1 MQGKIKGQGV
11 IMKRIYLGLIL
22 ICCILNLGAI
32 IPPEYASYP
41 LQQDPEVIS
50 GTLDNGLKYYIKQNA
65 KPEKRL
71 ELRLYINAG
80 SIVEDDDQRGLA
92 HFVEH
97 MAFNGTKNFPR
108 TEMVDYLTS
117 IGMGYHNGLNG
128 GTSYDYTVYEFKLPT
143 DDENKMRKGISIL
156 SDIAWQVSFE
166 PSEIERERGVI
177 QEEWRLGQSAQQRIQ
192 DQIDKVRFAG
202 SRYAERNPIG
212 TIENIKT
219 FKPES
224 LIRYY
229 QDWYRPDLETV
240 FIVGDCDPQKM
251 ESLVKEYFGVIPKRE
266 NPRPRLSYPVPDNIE
281 PRAVTVLDKEQPYTM
296 LRSTWKVKTAP
307 VTDLISLY
315 NEMKQDLFFT
325 MVNSRLQEISQQP
338 DPSFSYAYMYNTNW
352 LQGFNATDCIM
363 IANEGRSEDAF
374 RTLITE
380 LARIR
385 QYGYQSAELERAKQ
399 IMIRQAEKWVADKPT
414 MDSEDVIWELLNAV
428 MSGDTIISAEFYE
441 QMLKGLINEIAL
453 SEVNDIVDDVITSE
467 NLTLSLAGT
476 DKPGANY
483 PSQEELLAI
492 YHQAITQELEPW
504 EDITVNEPLLETIP
518 QPGKINKE
526 KVFPKSGIK
535 QWKLS
540 NGVTV
545 YSKKTDFKADEVI
558 LVAQSPGGK
567 AKLKPEDY
575 KAAEIITQYFN
586 VSGFGN
592 FDAPALQKSLAGKI
606 VYVYPTIFTYYE
618 GWRGSCS
625 PQDLELMFQLLYQYN
640 YAPRFNEEAFSTAV
654 ASTRAW
660 IQNRLLEPS
669 NAFFDTLFVLMF
681 NNHPLKRNLHPEEL
695 DSITLKQVKDIFQ
708 ERFGDYTDFTFYVVG
723 NFDEEQLK
731 NYCQTYLANLPV
743 KGRKEKMTDVGIR
756 AFTGKKEI
764 TFNKGTERSF
774 VSNVTN
780 DKASISP
787 QNNVQQSALQM
798 IAYEKLRENVRE
810 NMSGAYVVEIQSYYD
825 YMPEPGIFTFT
836 WMGCNPER
844 ARELNAATFATLDS
858 LKNGLFADKYIESTK
873 TTLHKK
879 YEENIKSNRYWVNNM
894 SENISHNLPIDCFLD
909 YPALYDKLNKKAI
922 TKTAKQYYVFDKSL
936 LSVYMFPE

>member
-1 MQGKIKGQGV
+1 
-11 IMKRIYLGLIL
+11 MKRIYLGLIL

-219 FKPES
+219 FKQES

-251 ESLVKEYFGVIPKRE
+251 ESLVKEYFGIIPKRE

-325 MVNSRLQEISQQP
+325 MVNARLQELSQQP
-338 DPSFSYAYMYNTNW
+338 DPSFPYAYMYNANW

-540 NGVTV
+540 NGVTI

-575 KAAEIITQYFN
+575 KAAEIITQYFD

-592 FDAPALQKSLAGKI
+592 FDAPALQKALAGKI
-606 VYVYPTIFTYYE
+606 VYVYPTISTYYE

-695 DSITLKQVKDIFQ
+695 DSITLKQIKDIFQ

-764 TFNKGTERSF
+764 IFNKGTERSF

-780 DKASISP
+780 NKASISP

-810 NMSGAYVVEIQSYYD
+810 NMSGAYVVEIQSSYD

-836 WMGCNPER
+836 WMGCNPDR

-879 YEENIKSNRYWVNNM
+879 YEENIKSNRYWVTNM

>member
-1 MQGKIKGQGV
+1 
-11 IMKRIYLGLIL
+11 MKRIYLGLIL

-32 IPPEYASYP
+32 IPPEYTSYP

-143 DDENKMRKGISIL
+143 DDENKVRKGISIL

-251 ESLVKEYFGVIPKRE
+251 ESLVKEYFGIIPKRE

-325 MVNSRLQEISQQP
+325 MVNSRLQELSQQP
-338 DPSFSYAYMYNTNW
+338 DPSFSYAYMYNANW

-540 NGVTV
+540 NGVTI

-575 KAAEIITQYFN
+575 KAAEIMSQYFN

-592 FDAPALQKSLAGKI
+592 FDAPALQKALAGKI
-606 VYVYPTIFTYYE
+606 VYVYPTISTYYE

-780 DKASISP
+780 NKASISP
-787 QNNVQQSALQM
+787 QNNVQQAALQM

-810 NMSGAYVVEIQSYYD
+810 NMSGAYVVEIQSSYD

-844 ARELNAATFATLDS
+844 ARELNAATFTTLDS

-936 LSVYMFPE
+936 LTVYMFPE

>member
-1 MQGKIKGQGV
+1 
-11 IMKRIYLGLIL
+11 MKRIYLGLIL

-32 IPPEYASYP
+32 IPPEYTSYP

-143 DDENKMRKGISIL
+143 DDENKVRKGISIL

-266 NPRPRLSYPVPDNIE
+266 NPRPRINYPVSDNIE

-307 VTDLISLY
+307 VTDLVSLY

-325 MVNSRLQEISQQP
+325 MVNARLQELSQQP
-338 DPSFSYAYMYNTNW
+338 DPSFPYAYMYNANW

-518 QPGKINKE
+518 HPGKINKE

-540 NGVTV
+540 NGVTI

-575 KAAEIITQYFN
+575 KAAEIMSQYFN

-592 FDAPALQKSLAGKI
+592 FDAPALQKALAGKI
-606 VYVYPTIFTYYE
+606 VYVYPTISTYYE

-780 DKASISP
+780 NKASISP

-810 NMSGAYVVEIQSYYD
+810 NMSGAYVVEIQSSYD

-844 ARELNAATFATLDS
+844 ARELNAATFTTLDS

-879 YEENIKSNRYWVNNM
+879 YEENIKSNRYWVTNM

>member
-1 MQGKIKGQGV
+1 
-11 IMKRIYLGLIL
+11 MKRIYLGLIL

-41 LQQDPEVIS
+41 LQQDPEVIC

-71 ELRLYINAG
+71 ELRLFINAG

-128 GTSYDYTVYEFKLPT
+128 GTSYDYTIYEFKLPT
-143 DDENKMRKGISIL
+143 DDETKMRKGISIL

-166 PSEIERERGVI
+166 PSEIERERGVV
-177 QEEWRLGQSAQQRIQ
+177 QEEWRLGQNAQKRIQ

-212 TIENIKT
+212 TIENLKT

-296 LRSTWKVKTAP
+296 LRSTWKVKTTP
-307 VTDLISLY
+307 VTDLGSLY
-315 NEMKQDLFFT
+315 KEMKQDLFFT
-325 MVNSRLQEISQQP
+325 MVNARLQELSQQP

-399 IMIRQAEKWVADKPT
+399 IMIRQAEKWLADKPT
-414 MDSEDVIWELLNAV
+414 MDSEDVLWELLDAV

-540 NGVTV
+540 NGVTI

-575 KAAEIITQYFN
+575 KAAEIITQYFD

-592 FDAPALQKSLAGKI
+592 FDAPALQKALAGKI
-606 VYVYPTIFTYYE
+606 VYVYPTISTYYE

-640 YAPRFNEEAFSTAV
+640 YAPRFNEEAFSAAL

-669 NAFFDTLFVLMF
+669 NAFFDTLFVLF
-681 NNHPLKRNLHPEEL
+681 YNNHPLKRNLHPEDL
-695 DSITLKQVKDIFQ
+695 DSITLKQVKNIFQ
-708 ERFGDYTDFTFYVVG
+708 DRFGDYTDFTFYVVG

-836 WMGCNPER
+836 WMGCNPDR

>member
-1 MQGKIKGQGV
+1 
-11 IMKRIYLGLIL
+11 MKRIYLGLIL

-32 IPPEYASYP
+32 IPPEYTSYP

-71 ELRLYINAG
+71 ELRLFINAG
-80 SIVEDDDQRGLA
+80 SVVEDDDQLGLA

-128 GTSYDYTVYEFKLPT
+128 GTSYDFTVYEFKLPT
-143 DDENKMRKGISIL
+143 DDEAKMRKGISIL

-166 PSEIERERGVI
+166 PSEIERERGVVM
-177 QEEWRLGQSAQQRIQ
+177 EEWRLGQNAQKRIQ

-212 TIENIKT
+212 TIENLKT

-296 LRSTWKVKTAP
+296 IRSTWKVKTAP
-307 VTDLISLY
+307 VTDLVSLY

-325 MVNSRLQEISQQP
+325 MVNSRLQELSQQP
-338 DPSFSYAYMYNTNW
+338 DPSFSYAYMYNANW

-518 QPGKINKE
+518 HPGKINKE

-575 KAAEIITQYFN
+575 KAAEIMSQYFN

-592 FDAPALQKSLAGKI
+592 FDAPALQKALAGKI
-606 VYVYPTIFTYYE
+606 VYVYPTISTYYE

-780 DKASISP
+780 NKASISP

-810 NMSGAYVVEIQSYYD
+810 NMSGAYVVEIQSSYD

-844 ARELNAATFATLDS
+844 ARELNAATFTTLDS

-936 LSVYMFPE
+936 LTVYMFPE

>member
-1 MQGKIKGQGV
+1 
-11 IMKRIYLGLIL
+11 MKRIYLGLIL

-251 ESLVKEYFGVIPKRE
+251 ESLVKEYFGIIPKRE

-325 MVNSRLQEISQQP
+325 MVNSRLQELSQQP

-540 NGVTV
+540 NGVTI

-575 KAAEIITQYFN
+575 KAAEIITQYFD

-592 FDAPALQKSLAGKI
+592 FDAPALQKALAGKI
-606 VYVYPTIFTYYE
+606 VYVYPTISTYYE

-780 DKASISP
+780 NKASISP

-810 NMSGAYVVEIQSYYD
+810 NMSGAYVVEIQSSYD

-836 WMGCNPER
+836 WMGCNPDR

-936 LSVYMFPE
+936 LTVYMFPE

>member
-1 MQGKIKGQGV
+1 
-11 IMKRIYLGLIL
+11 MKRTYLGLIL
-22 ICCILNLGAI
+22 LCCILTLGAI
-32 IPPEYASYP
+32 LPPEYASFP
-41 LQQDPEVIS
+41 LEQDPDVIS

-71 ELRLYINAG
+71 ELRLFINAG
-80 SIVEDDDQRGLA
+80 SVVEDDDQLGLA

-128 GTSYDYTVYEFKLPT
+128 GTSYDFTVYEFKLPT
-143 DDENKMRKGISIL
+143 DDEAKMRKGISIL

-166 PSEIERERGVI
+166 PAEIERERGVV
-177 QEEWRLGQSAQQRIQ
+177 QEEWRLGQNAQRRIQ

-212 TIENIKT
+212 TIENLKN
-219 FKPES
+219 FKHES

-240 FIVGDCDPQKM
+240 FIVGDYDPQKL
-251 ESLVKEYFGVIPKRE
+251 EGLVKEYFGVIPKRE
-266 NPRPRLSYPVPDNIE
+266 NPRPRINYPVPDNIE

-296 LRSTWKVKTAP
+296 IRSTWKVKTTP
-307 VTDLISLY
+307 VTDLGSLY

-325 MVNSRLQEISQQP
+325 MINARLEELSQQP
-338 DPSFSYAYMYNTNW
+338 DPSFSYAFMFNATW
-352 LQGFNATDCIM
+352 LKGFNATDCFM
-363 IANEGRSEDAF
+363 LANEGRSEDAF

-380 LARIR
+380 LTRVR
-385 QYGYQSAELERAKQ
+385 QHGFQPGEWERAKQ

-414 MDSEDVIWELLNAV
+414 MDSEDVIWELLDAV
-428 MSGDTIISAEFYE
+428 MSEDTILSAETYE
-441 QMLKGLINEIAL
+441 QMLKGLIYEIAL

-476 DKPGANY
+476 DKPGAKY
-483 PSQEELLAI
+483 PSREDLLNI
-492 YHQAITQELEPW
+492 YQQSIAQELEPW

-518 QPGKINKE
+518 IPGKITKE

-535 QWKLS
+535 QWVLS
-540 NGVTV
+540 NGITV

-558 LVAQSPGGK
+558 LIAQSPGGK
-567 AKLKPEDY
+567 AKLKPENY
-575 KAAEIITQYFN
+575 KSADLLSQYFS

-592 FDAPALQKSLAGKI
+592 FDAPALQKALAGKI
-606 VYVYPTIFTYYE
+606 VYVYPTIYSYSE

-625 PQDLELMFQLLYQYN
+625 PQDLELMFQMLYQYN
-640 YAPRFNEEAFSTAV
+640 YAPRYNEEAFSAAV
-654 ASTRAW
+654 ASTRARV
-660 IQNRLLEPS
+660 QNYLLEPS
-669 NAFFDTLFVLMF
+669 NAFFDTLNVLMF
-681 NNHPLKRNLHPEEL
+681 NNHPLKRNLHPEDL
-695 DSITLKQVKDIFQ
+695 DSVTLKQLKDIFQ
-708 ERFGDYTDFTFYVVG
+708 DRFGDYTDFTFYVVG
-723 NFDEEQLK
+723 NFAEDQLK
-731 NYCQTYLANLPV
+731 DYCQTYLANLPA
-743 KGRKEKMTDVGIR
+743 KGRKEKMTDAGVR
-756 AFTGKKEI
+756 AFNGKKEI
-764 TFNKGTERSF
+764 SFNKGTERSF

-780 DKASISP
+780 NKASFSP

-810 NMSGAYVVEIQSYYD
+810 NMSGAYVVEIQSFYD
-825 YMPEPGIFTFT
+825 FLPKPGVFTLT
-836 WMGCNPER
+836 LMGCDPER
-844 ARELNAATFATLDS
+844 AKELNAAIFATLDS

-879 YEENIKSNRYWVNNM
+879 YEDNIKSNRYWVNNM
-894 SENISHNLPIDCFLD
+894 SENISYGLPIDCFLD
-909 YPALYDKLNKKAI
+909 YPVLYDKLDKKAI

>member
-1 MQGKIKGQGV
+1 
-11 IMKRIYLGLIL
+11 MKRIYLGLIL

-219 FKPES
+219 FKQES

-251 ESLVKEYFGVIPKRE
+251 ESLVKEYFGIIPKRE

-325 MVNSRLQEISQQP
+325 MVNSRLQELSQQP

-540 NGVTV
+540 NGVTI

-575 KAAEIITQYFN
+575 KAAEIITQYFD

-592 FDAPALQKSLAGKI
+592 FDAPALQKALAGKI
-606 VYVYPTIFTYYE
+606 VYVYPTISTYYE

-695 DSITLKQVKDIFQ
+695 DSITLKQIKDIFQ

-764 TFNKGTERSF
+764 IFNKGTERSF

-780 DKASISP
+780 NKASISP

-810 NMSGAYVVEIQSYYD
+810 NMSGAYVVEIQSSYD

-836 WMGCNPER
+836 WMGCNPDR

-879 YEENIKSNRYWVNNM
+879 YEENIKSNRYWVTNM

>member
-1 MQGKIKGQGV
+1 
-11 IMKRIYLGLIL
+11 MKRIYLGLIL

-219 FKPES
+219 FKQES

-251 ESLVKEYFGVIPKRE
+251 ESLVKEYFGIIPKRE

-325 MVNSRLQEISQQP
+325 MVNSRLQELSQQP
-338 DPSFSYAYMYNTNW
+338 DPSFSYAYMYNANW

-518 QPGKINKE
+518 HPGKINKE

-575 KAAEIITQYFN
+575 KAAEIITQYFD

-592 FDAPALQKSLAGKI
+592 FDAPALQKALAGKI
-606 VYVYPTIFTYYE
+606 VYVYPTISTYYE

-695 DSITLKQVKDIFQ
+695 DSITLKQIKDIFQ

-764 TFNKGTERSF
+764 IFNKGTERSF

-780 DKASISP
+780 NKASISP

-810 NMSGAYVVEIQSYYD
+810 NMSGAYVVEIQSSYD

-836 WMGCNPER
+836 WMGCNPDR

>member
-1 MQGKIKGQGV
+1 
-11 IMKRIYLGLIL
+11 MKRIYLGLIL

-251 ESLVKEYFGVIPKRE
+251 ESLVKEYFGIIPKRE

-307 VTDLISLY
+307 VTDLVSLY

-325 MVNSRLQEISQQP
+325 MVNSRLQELSQQP
-338 DPSFSYAYMYNTNW
+338 DPSFSYAYMYNANW

-518 QPGKINKE
+518 HPGKINKE

-575 KAAEIITQYFN
+575 KAAEIMSQYFN

-592 FDAPALQKSLAGKI
+592 FDAPALQKALAGKI
-606 VYVYPTIFTYYE
+606 VYVYPTISTYYE

-780 DKASISP
+780 NKASISP

-810 NMSGAYVVEIQSYYD
+810 NMSGAYVVEIQSSYD

-836 WMGCNPER
+836 WMGCNPDR

-879 YEENIKSNRYWVNNM
+879 YEENIKSNRYWVTNM